1 MAVVRGP
8 PVAMLGEEE
17 LRGGVQEEGSVR
29 TQEGGDRGEGSQRA
43 LEALAEACQ

>member
-1 MAVVRGP
+1 
-8 PVAMLGEEE
+8 MLGVEE

-29 TQEGGDRGEGSQRA
+29 TQKGGDRGEGGQGT